1 MKLEFPLIYKIWL
14 CLLGIDFI
22 WKRTRIAS
30 LTHFALFILL
40 FWLFWN
46 ILIFLLW
53 ILTELFESV
62 VDCRLILVSKH
73 SHLEVDVV
81 SSIGILR
88 LSQSLLPFKPILP
101 LGLIFLQFCLHYHI
115 QFLRFNICVCFKI
128 SSVLAYTL
136 R

>member
-1 MKLEFPLIYKIWL
+1 MLARYRFHLEANKNSQSDAL
-14 CLLGIDFI
+14 CAFYTSVLAVLEYPYFSSMN
-22 WKRTRIAS
+22 TEA
-30 LTHFALFILL
+30 F
-40 FWLFWN
+40 FWIHQFW
-46 ILIFLLW
+46 
-53 ILTELFESV
+53 TELFESV